1 MTGLERTL
9 LTLYGETKNS
19 AYLDFCVKTRALPD
33 WDLRL
38 VIGRRMGIEGHMY
51 AYLTRCLGQLELY
64 RLQPDEKLLRST
76 RRAMQ
81 FLTAGDGACIT
92 GGAGQWEIWTDDQDG
107 RGALGETCATAYQL
121 RVYDSL
127 LRLEGKSGYGDLMER
142 TIYNALFAAQ
152 SADGRRIRYYT
163 ALEGPREYFE
173 QDNFCCPGNFR
184 RIMAELPTM
193 VYYRTNDSGLAVN
206 LFTPSEASFKLHDDV
221 SLKIRQETDY
231 PTSGK
236 VVICVDPSRPE
247 RFPLQLRI
255 PRWCGKATV
264 TVNGQPWEKP
274 AVSGEFLSMDR
285 QWNAGDRVTLDM
297 AMPWRYVLGR
307 KRQAGRA
314 AVMRGPLVFCLNPA
328 QNETLAKMDAA
339 DLGGMMLHPATLK
352 GSSGGDSVRPAGSAC
367 TVDVGIAG
375 YEMGIKT
382 NFSLR
387 LKEFPD
393 PEGRCIYL
401 RLPDLSVAVP
411 DELFSGDCK

>member
-1 MTGLERTL
+1 
-9 LTLYGETKNS
+9 
-19 AYLDFCVKTRALPD
+19 
-33 WDLRL
+33 
-38 VIGRRMGIEGHMY
+38 MY

-64 RLQPDEKLLRST
+64 RLQPHEKILRST
-76 RRAMQ
+76 RRAVQ

-92 GGAGQWEIWTDDQDG
+92 GGAGQWEIWTNDQDG

-127 LRLEGKSGYGDLMER
+127 LRLEGKSRYGDLMER

-152 SADGRRIRYYT
+152 SLDGRRIRYYT

-193 VYYRTNDSGLAVN
+193 VYYRTNGAGLAVN
-206 LFTPSEASFKLHDDV
+206 LYTPSEASFRLHDDV
-221 SLKIRQETDY
+221 SLKIRQETDF

-236 VVICVDPSRPE
+236 VVICVDPSKPE
-247 RFPLQLRI
+247 KFPLQLRI

-264 TVNGQPWEKP
+264 AINRQPAEKP
-274 AVSGEFLSMDR
+274 AVPGEFLSIDR

-297 AMPWRYVLGR
+297 SMPWRYVLGR

-314 AVMRGPLVFCLNPA
+314 AVMRGPVVFCLNPA
-328 QNETLAKMDAA
+328 QNGSLAKQDAA
-339 DLGGMMLHPATLK
+339 DLCGLMLHPNTLK
-352 GSSGGDSVRPAGSAC
+352 DSSGGDSVRPGGVAC

-382 NFSLR
+382 NLSLR
-387 LKEFPD
+387 LTEFPD
-393 PEGRCIYL
+393 PDGKCAYFRM
-401 RLPDLSVAVP
+401 PDLSVAVP